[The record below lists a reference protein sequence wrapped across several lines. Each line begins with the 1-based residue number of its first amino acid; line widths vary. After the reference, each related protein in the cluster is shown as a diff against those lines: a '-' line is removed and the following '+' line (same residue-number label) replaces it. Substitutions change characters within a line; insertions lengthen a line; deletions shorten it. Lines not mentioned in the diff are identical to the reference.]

1 MRLPLSAALL
11 CGLALVGC
19 QSDPAPATSPAPA
32 SAPEKTSATQATLTP
47 TPLDADDWID
57 LFDGSSLAG
66 WRGYNAETMPPGWEI
81 EDGVLTFADGP
92 KTSAAEYEGGK
103 DIIYAA
109 DSFANFELYL
119 EWKIPP
125 GGNSGIFYHVR
136 EGYGGPPEVAPE
148 YQLIDDEN
156 YTKFH
161 DITEYNQSLGYTENP
176 NEIKPLQSTA
186 ADYAMYPPATDKVL
200 HPAGEWNSS
209 RIIFTPERAEYWLNE
224 RRTTSFAPWS
234 DDWNE
239 RRGAGKWG
247 LHDGYGKFKTGFIGL
262 QDHDSPLW
270 FRNIKIRRL

>member
-19 QSDPAPATSPAPA
+19 QSDPAPATSPTPT

-66 WRGYNAETMPPGWEI
+66 WRGYNAETMPPGWVI
-81 EDGVLTFADGP
+81 EDGVLTFDDEEAGP
-92 KTSAAEYEGGK
+92 DDAEYEGGK

-109 DSFANFELYL
+109 EEFDNFELEL

-125 GGNSGIFYHVR
+125 GGNSGIFYHVK
-136 EGYGGPPEVAPE
+136 EGYGAPTEVAPE

-156 YTKFH
+156 YTKHH
-161 DITEYNQSLGYTENP
+161 DIKAYNASLGYDEN
-176 NEIKPLQSTA
+176 LQDWQSTG
-186 ADYAMYPPATDKVL
+186 ADYAMYPAPLEDRNIK
-200 HPAGEWNSS
+200 PAGEWNTS
-209 RIIFTPERAEYWLNE
+209 RIVFTPERAEYWLNGKMVVN
-224 RRTTSFAPWS
+224 FVPWS
-234 DDWNE
+234 DDWE
-239 RRGAGKWG
+239 QRRDSGKWS
-247 LHDGYGKFKTGFIGL
+247 HAPDYGKFRSGYIAL

-270 FRNIKIRRL
+270 FRNIKIKRL